1 MIYIVTPY
9 SAPLVLLDGC
19 VDATHKDVGS
29 VEANGASQ
37 QPEAHHH
44 DTSVAE
50 IEQRRN
56 KVYNVELVRG
66 EGGRGEVGGREGI
79 VILQS

>member
-37 QPEAHHH
+37 QPEPHHH

-66 EGGRGEVGGREGI
+66 EGGGEGGGGEGI